1 MEETRGDIL
10 IVGGGPAG
18 MMAGLLFARAG
29 LKVSVLEKHADFL
42 RDFRGDTVHP
52 STLELFR
59 QLGMLDALLE
69 LPHSRVEQASIHIA
83 GRDMKILDFRHLP
96 VPAPYIAMMPQWD
109 LLNFMAGQARRY
121 PGFDLQMESE
131 AVDLIEDRTGRV
143 CGAVTRSGDRLRARL
158 VIAADGRRSVL
169 RGRAGLPLRD
179 IGAPMD
185 VFWFR
190 VDKPDDYGGDVFG
203 TVQAGRFMVMIDRRD
218 YYQCAFVFNKGQ
230 ADTVRAAGLEAFRD
244 SLRSLV
250 PDLGTAF
257 EQITSWDQV
266 KMLEVA
272 LDRLE
277 RWHRPG
283 LLVIG
288 DAAHAMSPIAG
299 VGINIAVQDAVTA
312 ANVLAG
318 PMVRGEDPDPL
329 LEQVYRR
336 RIDPV
341 RRMQAF
347 QKLAQDRV
355 IAPLLRRTR
364 PIEKPFFLLRL
375 LNRVP
380 LLRRIPGRIV
390 GLGFG
395 REDIHSP
402 EAASPRN

>member
-1 MEETRGDIL
+1 MKDNERDIL

-29 LKVSVLEKHADFL
+29 LNVAVLEKHGDFL

-52 STLELFR
+52 STLELFD
-59 QLGMLDALLE
+59 QLGLLDQLLRV
-69 LPHSRVEQASIHIA
+69 PHSRVDQASIHIA
-83 GRDMKILDFRHLP
+83 GRKMKVLDFRHLP
-96 VPAPYIAMMPQWD
+96 VRAPYIAMMPQWD
-109 LLNFMAGQARRY
+109 LLEFIAGQAGQYR
-121 PGFDLQMESE
+121 GFSLHMQSE
-131 AVDLIEDRTGRV
+131 AAELVEDGAGRV
-143 CGAVTRSGDRLRARL
+143 CGVETRSGDKLYAKL

-169 RGRAGLPLRD
+169 RDKAALPLRN

-190 VDKPDDYGGDVFG
+190 IDKPNDHGGDIFG
-203 TVQAGRFMVMIDRRD
+203 TVQAGRFMVMIDRQD
-218 YYQCAFVFNKGQ
+218 YYQCAFLFNKGQ
-230 ADTVRAAGLEAFRD
+230 AGRVREAGLEAFRAR
-244 SLRSLV
+244 LRSLV
-250 PDLGTAF
+250 PDLGPAF
-257 EQITSWDQV
+257 DQITSWDQV

-312 ANVLAG
+312 ANVLTG
-318 PMVRGEDPDPL
+318 PMSRGDDPDPW

-336 RIDPV
+336 RIRPV

-375 LNRVP
+375 LNRLP

-390 GLGFG
+390 GMGFG
-395 REDIHSP
+395 REDIQSP
-402 EAASPRN
+402 EAAGLRN

>member
-1 MEETRGDIL
+1 MKDNQRDIV

-29 LKVSVLEKHADFL
+29 LSVAVLEKHDDFL

-52 STLELFR
+52 STLELFH
-59 QLGMLDALLE
+59 QLGLLDELLR
-69 LPHSRVEQASIHIA
+69 LPHSRVDQASIHIA
-83 GRDMKILDFRHLP
+83 GRAMKVIDFRHLP
-96 VPAPYIAMMPQWD
+96 VEAPYIAMMPQWD
-109 LLNFMAGQARRY
+109 LLNFIACKAKRY
-121 PGFDLQMESE
+121 PGFELHMASE
-131 AVDLIEDRTGRV
+131 AVDLLRDKTGRV
-143 CGAVTRSGDRLRARL
+143 CGVETRDGGKLCAGL

-169 RGRAGLPLRD
+169 RDKATLSLRN

-190 VDKPDDYGGDVFG
+190 IDKPENLGGDVFG

-230 ADTVRAAGLEAFRD
+230 ADQVRAAGLEAFRA

-250 PDLGTAF
+250 PDLGSAF
-257 EQITSWDQV
+257 DEITSWDQV

-312 ANVLAG
+312 ANVLAD
-318 PMVRGEDPDPL
+318 PMARGDDPDPL
-329 LEQVYRR
+329 LEQVRR
-336 RIDPV
+336 RRVKPV
-341 RRMQAF
+341 RRMQTF

-364 PIEKPFFLLRL
+364 PIEKPFLILRL

-380 LLRRIPGRIV
+380 LLRRIPGHIV
-390 GLGFG
+390 GMGFG
-395 REDIHSP
+395 RENIRSP
-402 EAASPRN
+402 EAASVAE